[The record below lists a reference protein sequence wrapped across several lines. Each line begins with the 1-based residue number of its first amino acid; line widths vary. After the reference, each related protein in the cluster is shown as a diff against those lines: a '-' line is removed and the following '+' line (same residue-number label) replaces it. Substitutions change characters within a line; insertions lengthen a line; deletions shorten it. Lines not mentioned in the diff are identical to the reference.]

1 MCTNLYPNL
10 SGFLSLG
17 TSEAPGNAGLK
28 DHVFALKWVQSEI
41 GKFGGDMN
49 RVTLGGCSSGSIS
62 VHLLYLS
69 PLAKGKRP
77 RESLKCDLRFTGII
91 IIFVFGCLAH

>member
-1 MCTNLYPNL
+1 MHSNLSLKITNTFKIFINL
-10 SGFLSLG
+10 NPDISGFLSLG

-41 GKFGGDMN
+41 GKFGGDVN

-69 PLAKGKRP
+69 PLAKGKRA
-77 RESLKCDLRFTGII
+77 L
-91 IIFVFGCLAH
+91 